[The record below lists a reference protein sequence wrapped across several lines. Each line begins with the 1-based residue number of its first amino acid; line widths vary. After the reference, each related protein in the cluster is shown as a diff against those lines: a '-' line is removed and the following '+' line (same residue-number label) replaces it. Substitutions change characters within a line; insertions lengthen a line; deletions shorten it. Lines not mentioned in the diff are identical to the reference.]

1 MYSREHQAVRK
12 IQLCTSIFRIFRV
25 HIQSLCLLEI
35 DLYGQVTKGSHYG
48 PGMGAH
54 CFLKALGNNLRYCLV
69 SLVLVDTDHI
79 LMTREKYY
87 TRCSNKI
94 QPDLF
99 TNFRDL

>member
-1 MYSREHQAVRK
+1 M
-12 IQLCTSIFRIFRV
+12 
-25 HIQSLCLLEI
+25 
-35 DLYGQVTKGSHYG
+35 GS
-48 PGMGAH
+48 H

-79 LMTREKYY
+79 IMTREKYY

-99 TNFRDL
+99 TSQNFEICNEKFGARFLCLAESIQLPLRDDVLQFCKETHLIVKYPVGQSIIV